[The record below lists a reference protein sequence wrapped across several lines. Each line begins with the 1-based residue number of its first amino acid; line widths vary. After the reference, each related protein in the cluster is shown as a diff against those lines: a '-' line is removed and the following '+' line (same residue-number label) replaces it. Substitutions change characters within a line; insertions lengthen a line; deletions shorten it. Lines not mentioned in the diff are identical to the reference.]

1 MLAKQ
6 ALLDVV
12 ASQRGTRQILS
23 FTAGT
28 SVVGAAGA
36 TSLAVPWVPVAGAV
50 AANVRNYI
58 VIGLKPGTANLGAF
72 TTPAGWT
79 LVTDHI
85 GGGFG
90 STLGADTGNCRVA
103 MYIRDGDNTTA
114 GTVTV
119 NFTPNGANSAAT
131 ANMGRIE
138 KTKGTWQPIA
148 TTKAEAT
155 LDVVAGVYAP
165 ATPLLVSRGDVLVYG
180 FSTADDFLGGSALTA
195 GAGLAGLSPA
205 MARDG
210 TNPNGFH
217 QNHVSTGRRAQR
229 GLTLGSQ
236 TLTLQAGFICR
247 GPMIVARM
255 RVR

>member
-1 MLAKQ
+1 MLRKQ
-6 ALLDVV
+6 ALLSAI

-28 SVVGAAGA
+28 SVIGNAGD
-36 TSLAVPWVPVAGAV
+36 TSLAVPWVTTAGAV

-58 VIGLKPGTANLGAF
+58 VVGLKPGTANLGAIA
-72 TTPAGWT
+72 TPAGWT
-79 LVTDHI
+79 LVTSHI
-85 GGGFG
+85 GGGYG
-90 STLGADTGNCRVA
+90 ATLGADTGNCRVA
-103 MYIRDGDNTTA
+103 MFIRDGDNTSA

-119 NFTPNGANSAAT
+119 NITPDGANGVAS
-131 ANMGRIE
+131 ANMGRLE

-148 TTKAEAT
+148 TTNGEAT

-165 ATPLLVSRGDVLVYG
+165 TSSLICSRGDVLIYG
-180 FSTADDFLGGSALTA
+180 FCTADDFLNGSALSA
-195 GAGLAGLSPA
+195 GAGLVGLSPGV
-205 MARDG
+205 ARDG

-217 QNHVSTGRRAQR
+217 ECHVSTGRRAQR
-229 GLTLGSQ
+229 GLTLGNQ
-236 TLTLQAGFICR
+236 TLTLQPTFICR